1 MRVAKTEKVAKRRE
15 EKLQLMRCI
24 GGKLRTENGK
34 WKMENV
40 CLTTA
45 NKRRLLLLPPSQC
58 LSLSL
63 PLTLSLS
70 VAELLDK
77 QSDRGDEI
85 ADEG

>member
-45 NKRRLLLLPPSQC
+45 NKRRLPPSLC
-58 LSLSL
+58 VSLSLSL
-63 PLTLSLS
+63 SL
-70 VAELLDK
+70 AELLDK
-77 QSDRGDEI
+77 QTDRKDEI
-85 ADEG
+85 ADGG